1 MRILILKLSLL
12 LKISSD
18 GGSIGSCIY
27 SSLTAKDS
35 QSLRILQEC
44 KSLEDK
50 LGCLGATNTVLKAE
64 ASMKEVMRR
73 ILKVDWDAC
82 LSTASQHDS
91 TAVSA
96 KMSSS
101 VSWMKLWDRALNHW
115 PRGTAALQALY
126 RALTRPRFGQNGC
139 SICDTQP
146 EETYFEHYMI
156 CHMSIHSLEL
166 VIHALTSESTDIFE
180 HARHFL

>member
-18 GGSIGSCIY
+18 GGSIGSHIY

-50 LGCLGATNTVLKAE
+50 LGCLGATNTVLNAE
-64 ASMKEVMRR
+64 ASMKEVKRR

-91 TAVSA
+91 TSVAA
-96 KMSSS
+96 KISSS
-101 VSWMKLWDRALNHW
+101 VSWMKLWTGPWTMGHVAPLPCKRYIVRSPGQGLGRMSVQCAIPNQRKPTLN
-115 PRGTAALQALY
+115 TIQSA
-126 RALTRPRFGQNGC
+126 TRPF
-139 SICDTQP
+139 T
-146 EETYFEHYMI
+146 
-156 CHMSIHSLEL
+156 
-166 VIHALTSESTDIFE
+166 A
-180 HARHFL
+180 